1 MATFNVSV
9 TKNSIYEFTVEAA
22 TADEAVAKAAETN
35 LSDKTPI
42 TSTAVNAY
50 QQ

>member
-22 TADEAVAKAAETN
+22 TADDAVAQAVAAD

-42 TSTAVNAY
+42 TTTAVNAY

>member
-9 TKNSIYEFTVEAA
+9 TKNSIYEFTVEAE
-22 TADEAVAKAAETN
+22 TADEAVAIAAGTD
-35 LSDKTPI
+35 LSDKTPV

-50 QQ
+50 